1 MNRYEVQD
9 SKLNTE
15 IVEGTSALNAL
26 KKFLSNKDIVYK
38 DIVKLTSSV
47 NQQLLNQGINPST
60 QIDYMVSKENSFVIS
75 NYHLVV

>member
-9 SKLNTE
+9 SKLNIE

-26 KKFLSNKDIVYK
+26 KKFLSNKGIAYK

-60 QIDYMVSKENSFVIS
+60 QIDYMVGKENSFVIS
-75 NYHLVV
+75 NYHLVA

>member
-9 SKLNTE
+9 SKLNIE

-26 KKFLSNKDIVYK
+26 KKFLSNKGIAYK

-60 QIDYMVSKENSFVIS
+60 QIDYMVGKENSFVIS
-75 NYHLVV
+75 NYHSVV

>member
-9 SKLNTE
+9 SKLNIE
-15 IVEGTSALNAL
+15 IVEETSALNAL
-26 KKFLSNKDIVYK
+26 KKFLSNKGIVYK

-60 QIDYMVSKENSFVIS
+60 QIDYMVGKENSFVIS
-75 NYHLVV
+75 NNHLVV